1 LIHPFYLTFVVA
13 AVAPLAW
20 RKDKKYGRSN
30 PFNSELCIL
39 AQMNPYQYNQQR
51 WKFALLVFAAMIAG
65 ASLFYT
71 NYLVRNLSKSER
83 TKAEVWAMSTRSI
96 MTMPDVDD
104 ETITFIYSVRDSLAV
119 PAIIADAQDSIAYWR
134 NLDST
139 KTNYPEEAVS
149 DGLQYDPAYFKRQ
162 LAIMKESHPPI
173 ILDLPNGA
181 RWFVYYKDSLLLNQL
196 RFFPYVQLT
205 LIAIFLGIAYTVF
218 NSIRKSE
225 QNLVWVGM
233 AKEAAHQLGTPISSL
248 MAWLELVRAKFD
260 AENDPLLNEMEND
273 VKRLEVVADRFS
285 KIGSAPVL
293 HSHAVYKV
301 VVDFVSYFKV
311 RTSDKIVFNVS
322 GDTKAQAM
330 LNVPLFDWV
339 LENLLKNAAN
349 AIDSAG
355 RIDIVIAENIA
366 KEQIFIDISDTGKG
380 IPRTKFDAIFQ
391 PGFTTRKRGWGL
403 GLTLTK
409 RMIEYHKGQIFVKES
424 EIDKGTTFRIILPSS
439 QTYEPAQI

>member
-1 LIHPFYLTFVVA
+1 
-13 AVAPLAW
+13 
-20 RKDKKYGRSN
+20 
-30 PFNSELCIL
+30 
-39 AQMNPYQYNQQR
+39 MNPYQYNQQR
-51 WKFALLVFAAMIAG
+51 WKFTLLIFAALIAA
-65 ASLFYT
+65 ASLLYT

-96 MTMPDVDD
+96 ITMPDVDD
-104 ETITFIYSVRDSLAV
+104 EMITFIYAVRDSLSL
-119 PAIIADAQDSIAYWR
+119 PAIIADSRDSIIYWR
-134 NLDST
+134 DLDST
-139 KTNYPEEAVS
+139 KVLDDNGDKDLV
-149 DGLQYDPAYFKRQ
+149 YDPAYFKRQ
-162 LAIMKESHPPI
+162 LAIMKKSHPPI
-173 ILDLPNGA
+173 IINLPSGGQ
-181 RWFVYYKDSLLLNQL
+181 WFVYYKDSLLLNLL

-260 AENDPLLNEMEND
+260 AEEDPLLTEMEND

-285 KIGSAPVL
+285 KIGSTPVL
-293 HSHAVYKV
+293 QGHTLYKV
-301 VVDFVSYFKV
+301 VVDFVNYFKV

-349 AIDSAG
+349 AIESAG
-355 RIDIVIAENIA
+355 RIDIVISENIA
-366 KEQIFIDISDTGKG
+366 KEQIFVDISDTGKG
-380 IPRTKFDAIFQ
+380 IPRAKFDAVFQ

-403 GLTLTK
+403 GLSLTK
-409 RMIEYHKGQIFVKES
+409 RMIDYHKGQIFVKES
-424 EIDKGTTFRIILPSS
+424 EIDKGTTFRIILPSN